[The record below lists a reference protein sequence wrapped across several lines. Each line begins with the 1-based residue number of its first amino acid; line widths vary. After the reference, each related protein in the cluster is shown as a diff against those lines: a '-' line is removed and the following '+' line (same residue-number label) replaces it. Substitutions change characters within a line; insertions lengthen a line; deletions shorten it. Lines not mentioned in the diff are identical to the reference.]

1 MRFHIKCSSYH
12 HYACTMS
19 TMLTMPIYNYR
30 VACNLIFNDK
40 PGNRSVLSNAANICS
55 PGTCQFGEKCLS

>member
-1 MRFHIKCSSYH
+1 MRFHIKSSSYH
-12 HYACTMS
+12 HCAC

-30 VACNLIFNDK
+30 VACNLIFNGK
-40 PGNRSVLSNAANICS
+40 PGNRSVLPNAANICS